1 MIDAIV
7 LAAGLGTRMGRLK
20 PLIPIEGKPA
30 LTVVIEVLREA
41 GIDRPI
47 VVLGRE
53 ANRVLSAV
61 DLAECRI
68 VVNPEPRRG
77 LSSSLDLG
85 LRLVDPKAIG
95 TLVLHVD
102 MPAVRADTIRSV
114 LDAAEA
120 GAKIAAPTH
129 NGRRGFPVYF
139 SHACFDEL
147 TLVLTGDKGARD
159 YIAARRDS
167 VTLVPVDDPGSLL
180 DIDRPEDLAEIERR
194 AQCATSA

>member
-30 LTVVIEVLREA
+30 LTVVIGVLREA

-47 VVLGRE
+47 VVLGHE
-53 ANRVLSAV
+53 ANRVLSGV
-61 DLAECRI
+61 DLDGCRI
-68 VVNPEPRRG
+68 VVNPEPGRG
-77 LSSSLDLG
+77 LSSSLRLG
-85 LRLVDPKAIG
+85 LQMVGPTAIG

-114 LDAAEA
+114 LDAGAA

-147 TLVLTGDKGARD
+147 TPVLQGDKGARD
-159 YIAARRDS
+159 YIATRRGS
-167 VTLVPVDDPGSLL
+167 LTLVPVDDPGSLL
-180 DIDRPEDLAEIERR
+180 DLDRPEDLAEIEGR